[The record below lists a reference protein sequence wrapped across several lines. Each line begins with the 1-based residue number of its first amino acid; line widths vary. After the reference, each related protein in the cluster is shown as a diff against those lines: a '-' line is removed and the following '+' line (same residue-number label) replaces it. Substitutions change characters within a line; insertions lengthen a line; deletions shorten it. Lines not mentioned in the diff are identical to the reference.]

1 MTLKFISPLIGESSK
16 WLYVVKNL
24 KKKKKK
30 KKNF

>member
-24 KKKKKK
+24 KKKKKEEEK
-30 KKNF
+30 F